1 MSRRTSK
8 GRIDKVRRRTKDE
21 KEEKQSSTKLH
32 PSVLPHFTTRQV
44 AISTSSG
51 SRKMQQIQRK
61 ENRPIDREADRLRPQ
76 QGLHLSGKRLL
87 ESGHSLLSLS
97 QGCPEHTRAFLLEHA
112 QRFQTERGR
121 RANVTLEESFKI
133 SVTDCVDG
141 LAYVTLDILTGM

>member
-76 QGLHLSGKRLL
+76 QGLL